1 MNRYFENNDQYISN
15 KRIFEAYFTEK
26 TVAPSPAKKML
37 DSLLSVLLSILA
49 ILSGSVAKR
58 LYRVGAVAAC
68 MIGFVGMIGAV
79 ERGTLSMGVA
89 FLIGIALLGIE
100 IICLKKHR

>member
-1 MNRYFENNDQYISN
+1 MNRYFDNNDQYISN

-26 TVAPSPAKKML
+26 AVAPSSAKKAL
-37 DSLLSVLLSILA
+37 DSLLSILLSILA

-58 LYRVGAVAAC
+58 LYKVGAVVLC
-68 MIGFVGMIGAV
+68 MIAFVGMIGAV

-100 IICLKKHR
+100 IICLKKRR